1 MLSRRSEV
9 INSRREGLT
18 LTEFNVV
25 EGLQRRFNRVTLATG
40 EEVCNFEVVAPF
52 LHLMSN

>member
-25 EGLQRRFNRVTLATG
+25 EGLQRRFNRD
-40 EEVCNFEVVAPF
+40 NFGDRRRSIQF
-52 LHLMSN
+52 